1 MELIPG
7 GTGICCLFGAADP
20 PGWLVVGWLIVVQKC
35 NLGGGVVAKSP
46 KTPGSPPQRPN
57 FPCTKQPPTMD
68 FVLLRLTVSLYLV
81 KATKSL
87 ATSSAA
93 RWKLIVGR
101 WRFEAF

>member
-46 KTPGSPPQRPN
+46 KTPGSPP
-57 FPCTKQPPTMD
+57 PPPPP
-68 FVLLRLTVSLYLV
+68 
-81 KATKSL
+81 
-87 ATSSAA
+87 
-93 RWKLIVGR
+93 
-101 WRFEAF
+101 EA

>member
-46 KTPGSPPQRPN
+46 KTPGSPPP
-57 FPCTKQPPTMD
+57 
-68 FVLLRLTVSLYLV
+68 
-81 KATKSL
+81 
-87 ATSSAA
+87 
-93 RWKLIVGR
+93 
-101 WRFEAF
+101 EA